1 MTSNDL
7 RKYRAFRD
15 RLLELGEVE
24 PRMIDELFDQ
34 AIALKRLIGKEMTP
48 KRTPTVLFLKNTLT
62 STCDRLGWLQ
72 VSFSGDPSEESLCDR
87 ITFSKDGDEFE
98 F

>member
-24 PRMIDELFDQ
+24 PRMIDELFDN
-34 AIALKRLIGKEMTP
+34 AIALKRLIGKEMTA
-48 KRTPTVLFLKNTLT
+48 KRRPTVLFLKNALT

-72 VSFSGDPSEESLCDR
+72 VSFSGDPSEESLCDQ

>member
-7 RKYRAFRD
+7 RKYRLFRD
-15 RLLELGEVE
+15 RLLDLAEVD
-24 PRMIDELFDQ
+24 PQTIDDLFDN
-34 AIALKRLIGKEMTP
+34 AIALKRLIAKEITP
-48 KRTPTVLFLKNTLT
+48 KRTPTVLFLKNALT

-72 VSFSGDPSEESLCDR
+72 VSFEGAQ
-87 ITFSKDGDEFE
+87 ITFSTDGDGFD

>member
-7 RKYRAFRD
+7 RKYRIFRD

-24 PRMIDELFDQ
+24 PQTIDDLFDN
-34 AIALKRLIGKEMTP
+34 AIALKRLMGKEITP
-48 KRTPTVLFLKNTLT
+48 KRQPTLLFLQSTLT

-72 VSFSGDPSEESLCDR
+72 VSFEDNR
-87 ITFSKDGDEFE
+87 ITFLTEGDGFDF
-98 F
+98 

>member
-7 RKYRAFRD
+7 RKYRLFRD

-24 PRMIDELFDQ
+24 PQTIDDLFDN
-34 AIALKRLIGKEMTP
+34 AIALKRLMGKEITP
-48 KRTPTVLFLKNTLT
+48 KRQPTLQFLQNALT

-72 VSFSGDPSEESLCDR
+72 VSFEDNR
-87 ITFSKDGDEFE
+87 ITFFTEGDGFDF
-98 F
+98 

>member
-7 RKYRAFRD
+7 RKYRIFRD

-24 PRMIDELFDQ
+24 PQTIDDLFDN
-34 AIALKRLIGKEMTP
+34 AIALKRLMGKEITP
-48 KRTPTVLFLKNTLT
+48 KRQPTLQFLQNTLT

-72 VSFSGDPSEESLCDR
+72 VSFEDNRIAFFTEGDGFD
-87 ITFSKDGDEFE
+87 F
-98 F
+98 